1 MRAASHRSGNSWTA
15 KLGVTLMAAAS
26 LLLVWM
32 AIAPP
37 ATADPEA
44 NNWYICKYVGKPGVD
59 ERLQT
64 GQNPIFTDENS
75 IPISPVAIGSEF
87 ADEHGRSIVIAGP
100 YAPNDRPD
108 PEPDAGDCP
117 PPNNP
122 CPSGTST
129 VTATE
134 TETETFTTTV
144 TAQPD
149 AALGALALT
158 LLTGGSGLMWAG
170 SRRRRNAEQNEEE

>member
-1 MRAASHRSGNSWTA
+1 MRI
-15 KLGVTLMAAAS
+15 GVALMAAAS
-26 LLLVWM
+26 LLLIWM

-44 NNWYICKYVGKPGVD
+44 NNWYICKYVGTPGVD

-75 IPISPVAIGSEF
+75 IPISPVFIGAEF
-87 ADEHGRSIVIAGP
+87 SDAHERSVVIAGP

-108 PEPDAGDCP
+108 PEPDASDCP

-122 CPSGTST
+122 CPSGTTT

-134 TETETFTTTV
+134 TETVTETITTTV

-149 AALGALALT
+149 AALAADGKLNLGDGGDAAL
-158 LLTGGSGLMWAG
+158 
-170 SRRRRNAEQNEEE
+170 QEEGDCTTTTTAT